1 MLFKNTWALS
11 YGVDGKHVD
20 DFPMGFYAGLLLIGA
35 ACWVGLSLVS
45 QRLKRWR

>member
-20 DFPMGFYAGLLLIGA
+20 DFPMGSFTPV
-35 ACWVGLSLVS
+35 CC
-45 QRLKRWR
+45 